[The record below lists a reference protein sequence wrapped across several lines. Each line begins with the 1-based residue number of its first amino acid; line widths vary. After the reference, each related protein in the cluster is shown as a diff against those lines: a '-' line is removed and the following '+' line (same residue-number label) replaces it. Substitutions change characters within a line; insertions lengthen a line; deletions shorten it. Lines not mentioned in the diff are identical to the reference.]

1 MLTAPP
7 STPFNF
13 ISLGAGVQSSTL
25 ALMCAKGEV
34 GPMPDGAIFADTQAE
49 PASVYK
55 WLDWLET
62 QLPFP
67 LYRVTKGSLTENALK
82 IKTSKKGEDYT
93 TTNIPLFTLTEDGV
107 RGKIP
112 NRSCTYDFKI
122 QPIMKK
128 VRELAGIKRG
138 QKEVS
143 ITQYIGISWD
153 EWHRCKPSR
162 DVWSQSRWP
171 LIELRMERRHC
182 LEWMEKNRYPKPPR
196 SSCVYCPFHS
206 STEWRRLQ
214 TEEPEEFQ
222 KAIQFEKDLQIVKAK
237 TSDNFHSIPFLH
249 RSCVPLDQIDFR
261 SDFEMGQ
268 LDIFAAHHGCEE
280 GMCGV

>member
-1 MLTAPP
+1 
-7 STPFNF
+7 
-13 ISLGAGVQSSTL
+13 
-25 ALMCAKGEV
+25 
-34 GPMPDGAIFADTQAE
+34 MPDGAIFADTQAE

-82 IKTSKKGEDYT
+82 RRVSKAGVNYST
-93 TTNIPLFTLTEDGV
+93 TDIPFFTLSEDGV
-107 RGKIP
+107 KGKIP
-112 NRSCTYDFKI
+112 NRSCTFDYKI
-122 QPIMKK
+122 KPILKEL
-128 VRELAGIKRG
+128 RQLAGIKRG
-138 QKEVS
+138 QKEVTVTS
-143 ITQYIGISWD
+143 YIGISWD

-162 DVWSQSRWP
+162 EAWAQSRWP

-182 LEWMEKNRYPKPPR
+182 LEWMEKNGYPKPPR
-196 SSCVYCPFHS
+196 SACVYCPFHS

-214 TEEPEEFQ
+214 VEEPEEFEKAVQ
-222 KAIQFEKDLQIVKAK
+222 KVKG
-237 TSDNFHSIPFLH
+237 TTDNFSSIPFLH

-268 LDIFAAHHGCEE
+268 LDIFAADHSCEE